1 MHEQITFGHWLRLKR
16 KAHDLTREGL
26 ANRVGCSA
34 ETIRKLETEERRPSA
49 QIADLLANEFHVP
62 AEERGAFLRFARGNP
77 QFQPGE
83 APEEVPWQAGEKP
96 ARSNLPAPATGL
108 IGREKE
114 LTDLRAYLQ
123 DANIRLI
130 TLIGPPGIGKT
141 RLAMELARGAVADF
155 PDGVFFAALAPIDDP
170 LLVAPILLQALGW
183 VESKDLPARQQLV
196 AGIGEKRLLL
206 VLDNCEHLIDAVA
219 SICAD
224 LVSGCSQVKIL
235 ATSREALRIPG
246 EWLYPVPPLALPRED
261 ATAEGLISAQYS
273 ALTLFT
279 ERARAVRPDFRLE
292 TGNAQ
297 AVASICRQ
305 LDGLPLAIELIA
317 ARMRLMSPQAL
328 LERLNDS
335 FILFSDGMRGIP
347 ARQKTLNNAIGWSYH
362 ALPLEEQEIFAGLAV
377 FSGGFSLDT
386 AEAVFSQ
393 SFAGKTVI
401 DLVTS
406 LVDKSLVKRVVSSE
420 GEVRFAMLV
429 TIQKFALARLRH
441 ADREAEAR
449 DAHLAYFLDLA
460 ERADKAMR
468 GPDQAKWG
476 RRLESERDNLRAAL
490 EWAVSSRQTEAALR
504 LLRALGWPW
513 EVSGHYQEARGWL
526 EKIRALPDA
535 ARYPALLAGALNHI
549 GRHSWTQNR
558 FAEARAFLEE
568 SRGLAVALGDAGE
581 PVLAETLIWLGLV
594 VHYIDHDMDEA
605 RAMFERSLELYRK
618 WGDEHGAALST
629 FHLGIVEGDAENA
642 GRALALLEESL
653 GLFRQ
658 TGDLFFIARV
668 SIYLG
673 HVYHDLGED
682 TKARR
687 FYEEHLEIDRQI
699 QFWDGMADGWRNVG
713 FLHLSHEEYDQAG
726 RCFDESAA
734 LCLAHGLDKPEA
746 IYHSGLLALRRREYS
761 LAQQRYEYL
770 LERARRASDEGG
782 WAGVCQWGLGC
793 AAAGLGQA
801 GRAAKLIAEGRRRV
815 EASGWKLSP
824 LEREV
829 LEC

>member
-1 MHEQITFGHWLRLKR
+1 MQEQITFGHWLRLKR

-49 QIADLLANEFHVP
+49 QITELLANVFHVP
-62 AEERGAFLRFARGNP
+62 AGERAAFLRFARGNP

-96 ARSNLPAPATGL
+96 ARSNLPAPSSAL

-114 LTDLRAYLQ
+114 LGDLRTYLR
-123 DANIRLI
+123 DADVRLT

-141 RLAMELARGAVADF
+141 RLSLELARSAFADF
-155 PDGVFFAALAPIDDP
+155 SDGVFFAALEPIDDP
-170 LLVAPILLQALGW
+170 SLVPPVLLQALGW
-183 VESKDLPARQQLV
+183 IESRDLPARQQLV
-196 AGIGEKRLLL
+196 TGIGDKRLLL

-224 LVSGCSQVKIL
+224 LVSGCSRVKIL

-246 EWLYPVPPLALPRED
+246 EWLYPLPPLALPQED
-261 ATAEGLISAQYS
+261 IAAEGLISAQYA
-273 ALTLFT
+273 ALTLFA
-279 ERARAVRPDFRLE
+279 ERARAVRPDFKLE

-328 LERLNDS
+328 LERLNDP

-347 ARQKTLNNAIGWSYH
+347 ARQKTLHNTIGWSYH
-362 ALPLEEQEIFAGLAV
+362 ALTPEEQEIFAGLAV
-377 FSGGFSLDT
+377 FSGGFTLET
-386 AEAVFSQ
+386 AEAVFSG
-393 SFAGKTVI
+393 SFTGKTVI
-401 DLVTS
+401 DLLTS
-406 LVDKSLVKRVVSSE
+406 LVDKSLLKRVISPE
-420 GEVRFAMLV
+420 GEVRFIMLV
-429 TIQKFALARLRH
+429 TIQKFALARLRQ
-441 ADREAEAR
+441 ADQEAVAR
-449 DAHLAYFLDLA
+449 DAHLAYLLDLA

-468 GPDQAKWG
+468 GPDQAKWSV
-476 RRLESERDNLRAAL
+476 RLEGERDNFRAAL
-490 EWAVSSRQTEAALR
+490 EWAVSSQQTEQALR

-526 EKIRALPDA
+526 EKIQALPDA
-535 ARYPALLAGALNHI
+535 AHYPALLTGALNHI

-568 SRGLAVALGDAGE
+568 SRGLAATLGEAGE

-594 VHYIDHDMDEA
+594 VHYVDHDMHAA

-618 WGDEHGAALST
+618 WGIEHGVALST

-642 GRALALLEESL
+642 DRALALLEESL

-658 TGDLFFIARV
+658 VGDLFFIARV

-682 TKARR
+682 AKARR
-687 FYEEHLEIDRQI
+687 YYEEHLEIDRQI
-699 QFWDGMADGWRNVG
+699 QFWDGMADGWQNLG
-713 FLHLSHEEYDQAG
+713 LLHLDQQEYTQAE

-734 LCLAHGLDKPEA
+734 LCLAHGLDKPVA
-746 IYHSGLLALRRREYS
+746 VYYSGLLALRRREFA

-801 GRAAKLIAEGRRRV
+801 GRAAQLIAEGRRRV
-815 EASGWKLSP
+815 EASGRKLSP